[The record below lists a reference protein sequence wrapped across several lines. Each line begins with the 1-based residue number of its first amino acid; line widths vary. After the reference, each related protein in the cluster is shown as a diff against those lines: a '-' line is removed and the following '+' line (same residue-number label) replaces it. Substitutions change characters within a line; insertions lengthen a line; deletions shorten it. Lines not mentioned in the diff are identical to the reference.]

1 MGRVVSDVGLWLGVC
16 ALGFGMLSKVL
27 VGLSV
32 GAVVL
37 DDVDSYVKVV
47 NFVVWCDVLL
57 AF

>member
-27 VGLSV
+27 VGLGV

-37 DDVDSYVKVV
+37 DDVDSYVEL
-47 NFVVWCDVLL
+47 DG
-57 AF
+57 